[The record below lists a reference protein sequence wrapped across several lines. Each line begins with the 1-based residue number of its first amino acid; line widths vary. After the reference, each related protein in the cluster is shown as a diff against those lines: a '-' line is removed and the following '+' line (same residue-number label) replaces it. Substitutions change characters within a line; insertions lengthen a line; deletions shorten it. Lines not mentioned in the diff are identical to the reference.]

1 MRYTT
6 IIDITEVPAVYRNPS
21 TARLYIHMALKA
33 GYHDDDRDVLDI
45 SIRNLAAASGLT
57 LSACRHALRILEKAQ
72 LISRQGDVWMVKK
85 WLPASPISARPK
97 KAAPGQD
104 AAREAERKLRERQE
118 RKENQERQA
127 SAALAEQGKTPFM
140 AYYEG
145 LQAKAAAGDMEAARL
160 VKKHEATYNQ
170 HRQKMEEKSK

>member
-1 MRYTT
+1 M
-6 IIDITEVPAVYRNPS
+6 IDITEVPAVYRNPNS
-21 TARLYIHMALKA
+21 RLLYIHMALKA
-33 GYHDDDRDVLDI
+33 GYHDDDRDVLDM
-45 SIRNLAAASGLT
+45 SLRNLAAASGMT

-72 LISRQGDVWMVKK
+72 LITRQGDVWIVKK
-85 WLPASPISARPK
+85 WLPAQTVSARPK
-97 KAAPGQD
+97 KPAPDQE

-127 SAALAEQGKTPFM
+127 QAALAEQGKTPFM

-145 LQAKAAAGDMEAARL
+145 LVEKAATGDMEAARL

-170 HRQKMEEKSK
+170 HRQKMQEKSK

>member
-6 IIDITEVPAVYRNPS
+6 IIDITEVPAVYRNPHS
-21 TARLYIHMALKA
+21 RLLYIHMALKA
-33 GYHDDDRDVLDI
+33 GYHDDDRDVLDM
-45 SIRNLAAASGLT
+45 SLRNLAAASGMT
-57 LSACRHALRILEKAQ
+57 LSACRHALRILENAQ
-72 LISRQGDVWMVKK
+72 LITRHGDVWMVKK
-85 WLPASPISARPK
+85 WLPAAPISARPK
-97 KAAPGQD
+97 KTAPDQD

-127 SAALAEQGKTPFM
+127 REAMAEQGKTPFM

-160 VKKHEATYNQ
+160 VRKHEETYRQ
-170 HRQKMEEKSK
+170 HQKQMEEKSK

>member
-21 TARLYIHMALKA
+21 TT
-33 GYHDDDRDVLDI
+33 YHDDDRDVLDM
-45 SIRNLAAASGLT
+45 SLRNLAAASGMT
-57 LSACRHALRILEKAQ
+57 LSACRHALRILENAQ

-85 WLPASPISARPK
+85 WLPAATISARPK
-97 KAAPGQD
+97 KAAPDQD

-145 LQAKAAAGDMEAARL
+145 LQVKAAAGDMEAARL
-160 VKKHEATYNQ
+160 VRKHEATYIQ
-170 HRQKMEEKSK
+170 HRKIMEEKSK

>member
-21 TARLYIHMALKA
+21 STRLYIHMALKA
-33 GYHDDDRDVLDI
+33 GYHDDDRDVLDM

-72 LISRQGDVWMVKK
+72 LITRQGDVWMVKK

-97 KAAPGQD
+97 KGTTDQE

-118 RKENQERQA
+118 RKESREREAQ
-127 SAALAEQGKTPFM
+127 AALAEQGKTPFM

-160 VKKHEATYNQ
+160 VKKHEATYKLHQ
-170 HRQKMEEKSK
+170 QQMEEKSK